1 MMSMYSIKPE
11 TSTYLSGKGYT
22 IFKECLNCAEK
33 KRIKTELT
41 VKPNTPNAPVQ
52 SNIMYKVFEETDT
65 VFHLPRYYGIANY
78 GIPDQNLIPPGNDI
92 NVPFV
97 GSLRPDQDN
106 IVQTYVAAAL
116 KLGGGL
122 LELPCGEGK
131 TVDACKIIS
140 MLNKKTLFIVHKGD
154 LVDQVIER
162 MSQFIP
168 TARVGRIQG
177 QTVDIDNKDVVVAM
191 LQSLSMKQYPPGTF
205 ESFGLTIVDECH
217 HISSEV
223 FCRSLQRFTTRYT
236 LGLSATMV
244 RKDGLSN
251 VFKMFLGEIVFSKQ
265 RPPMDHV
272 LVKAIQYKSQDAA
285 FNITNYDYRGNP
297 AYSTMITKLCSFSP
311 RSEFILKV
319 LQNELNIAKTLGL
332 TIQVMILA
340 HNRNL
345 LTYLYEAIVSR
356 NISPVGYYFGGM
368 KQADLKESAGKQV
381 IVATYSMA
389 AEGLDIK
396 TLNTLILATPKT
408 DIIQAAGRIVRM
420 KHERPMIVDII
431 DSHDMFLR
439 QWQKRRRYFSENKYN
454 IKHTTSDL
462 YDADKW
468 TNGVM
473 KIKGV
478 SSKNVNVSNK
488 SGTMGTMGTMGPM
501 VSFMKKTTLSN
512 CDMLNDDDCDDCV
525 DDCDY
530 NEVDDISNP
539 ENIQVH
545 SHGRLLLNIK

>member
-1 MMSMYSIKPE
+1 MRKLQLNIKPE
-11 TSTYLSGKGYT
+11 TSTYLSNRGYT
-22 IFKECLNCAEK
+22 IFKESISNGEK
-33 KRIKTELT
+33 KRIRTELT
-41 VKPNTPNAPVQ
+41 VKPNTPNSPVQ
-52 SNIMYKVFEETDT
+52 SNITYPVFEETDT
-65 VFHLPRYYGIANY
+65 VFHLPRYYGIAKY
-78 GIPDQNLIPPGNDI
+78 GIPDQNLIPPGDDI

-97 GSLRPDQDN
+97 GSLRPDQEC
-106 IVQTYVAAAL
+106 IVQTYVSAAL

-122 LELPCGEGK
+122 LEVPCGEGK

-140 MLNKKTLFIVHKGD
+140 MLNKKTLFIVHKDD
-154 LVDQVIER
+154 LLHQVMER
-162 MSQFIP
+162 ISLFLP
-168 TARVGRIQG
+168 TARVGRIQR
-177 QTVDIDNKDVVVAM
+177 QTVDIQNKDIVVAM
-191 LQSLSMKQYPPGTF
+191 LQSLSMKEYPPGTF

-223 FCRSLQRFTTRYT
+223 FCRSLQQFTTRYT

-251 VFKMFLGEIVFSKQ
+251 VFKMFLGEIVFCKK
-265 RPPMDHV
+265 RPTMEHV
-272 LVKAIQYKSQDAA
+272 LVKAIQYKSTDPV

-311 RSEFILKV
+311 RSEFILTV
-319 LQNELNIAKTLGL
+319 LQNELNIAKTLKL
-332 TIQVMILA
+332 TIQVIILA
-340 HNRNL
+340 HNKNL
-345 LTYLYEAIVSR
+345 LTYLYDAIVSR
-356 NISPVGYYFGGM
+356 NISPVGYYLGGM
-368 KQADLKESAGKQV
+368 KQAELKESTEKQV

-420 KHERPMIVDII
+420 KHERPMIIAII

-439 QWQKRRRYFSENKYN
+439 QWQKRRKYFSENKYN

-473 KIKGV
+473 KTKG
-478 SSKNVNVSNK
+478 SSKNVNTADNPISA
-488 SGTMGTMGTMGPM
+488 SISSM
-501 VSFMKKTTLSN
+501 VSFMKKTSLSN
-512 CDMLNDDDCDDCV
+512 CDMVTECEEYDE
-525 DDCDY
+525 Y
-530 NEVDDISNP
+530 EVDDISMP
-539 ENIQVH
+539 EAIQVH
-545 SHGRLLLNIK
+545 LPGRLLLNMKF

>member
-1 MMSMYSIKPE
+1 MQSSIKISIKPE
-11 TSTYLSGKGYT
+11 TSTYLSNKGYT
-22 IFKECLNCAEK
+22 IFKECLNSVEK

-78 GIPDQNLIPPGNDI
+78 GNPDQNLMPLGIDI

-106 IVQTYVAAAL
+106 IVQTYVTAAL
-116 KLGGGL
+116 KHGGGL

-223 FCRSLQRFTTRYT
+223 FCRSLQRFTTQYT

-265 RPPMDHV
+265 RPPMEHV
-272 LVKAIQYKSQDAA
+272 LVKAIQYKSQDAV

-319 LQNELNIAKTLGL
+319 LMNELNIAKTLNL
-332 TIQVMILA
+332 NIQVMILA

-345 LTYLYEAIVSR
+345 LTYLYDAIVSR
-356 NISPVGYYFGGM
+356 NISPVGYYLGGM
-368 KQADLKESAGKQV
+368 KQAELKESAGKQV

-420 KHERPMIVDII
+420 KHKRPMIVDII

-439 QWQKRRRYFSENKYN
+439 QWQKRRRYFSDNKYN

-468 TNGVM
+468 TNGAM
-473 KIKGV
+473 KPKGGLSTNKDV
-478 SSKNVNVSNK
+478 AEDK
-488 SGTMGTMGTMGPM
+488 SGMGRMGTMGTM
-501 VSFMKKTTLSN
+501 VSFMKKTSLSN
-512 CDMLNDDDCDDCV
+512 CDMLNDCDDN
-525 DDCDY
+525 DDDDD
-530 NEVDDISNP
+530 DDISIP

>member
-1 MMSMYSIKPE
+1 MHTIQMNIRPE
-11 TSTYLSGKGYT
+11 TSTYLSNKGYT
-22 IFKECLNCAEK
+22 IFKESLNSSEK
-33 KRIKTELT
+33 KRIRTELT
-41 VKPNTPNAPVQ
+41 VKPNTPNSPVQ

-65 VFHLPRYYGIANY
+65 LFHLPRYYGVANY
-78 GIPDQNLIPPGNDI
+78 GIPDQNLLPRGNDI
-92 NVPFV
+92 NVPFE
-97 GSLRPDQDN
+97 GSLRPDQDD
-106 IVQTYVAAAL
+106 IVQTYVSAAL

-140 MLNKKTLFIVHKGD
+140 MLNTKTLFIVHKGD

-162 MSQFIP
+162 ISQFLP

-177 QTVDIDNKDVVVAM
+177 QTVNIQDKDIVVAM
-191 LQSLSMKQYPPGTF
+191 LQSLSMKEYPPGTF

-251 VFKMFLGEIVFSKQ
+251 VFKMFLGEIVFSKK
-265 RPPMDHV
+265 RPPMEHV
-272 LVKAIQYKSQDAA
+272 LVKAIQYKSTDSV

-297 AYSTMITKLCSFSP
+297 AYSTMITKLCSFAP

-319 LQNELNIAKTLGL
+319 LQNELNIAKTLKL
-332 TIQVMILA
+332 TIQVIILA
-340 HNRNL
+340 HNKNL
-345 LTYLYEAIVSR
+345 LTYIYDAIVCR
-356 NISPVGYYFGGM
+356 NISPVGYYLGGM
-368 KQADLKESAGKQV
+368 KQAELKESAGKQV

-420 KHERPMIVDII
+420 KHERPMIIDII

-462 YDADKW
+462 YDTDKW
-468 TNGVM
+468 TNGIM
-473 KIKGV
+473 KIKGC
-478 SSKNVNVSNK
+478 SSKNINTSDKTTIGTSN
-488 SGTMGTMGTMGPM
+488 TLL
-501 VSFMKKTTLSN
+501 SFMKKTTLSN
-512 CDMLNDDDCDDCV
+512 CDMVSDDDDNYNDDN
-525 DDCDY
+525 Y
-530 NEVDDISNP
+530 NDDISMP
-539 ENIQVH
+539 ETIQVH

>member
-1 MMSMYSIKPE
+1 MRKLQLNIKPE
-11 TSTYLSGKGYT
+11 TSTYLSNRGYT
-22 IFKECLNCAEK
+22 IFKESISNGEK
-33 KRIKTELT
+33 KRIRTELT
-41 VKPNTPNAPVQ
+41 VKPNIPNSPVQ
-52 SNIMYKVFEETDT
+52 SNITYPVFEETDT
-65 VFHLPRYYGIANY
+65 VFHLPRYYGIAKY
-78 GIPDQNLIPPGNDI
+78 GIPDQNLIPPGDDI

-106 IVQTYVAAAL
+106 IVQTYVSAAL

-122 LELPCGEGK
+122 LEVPCGEGK

-140 MLNKKTLFIVHKGD
+140 MLNKKTLFIVHKDD
-154 LVDQVIER
+154 LLHQVMER
-162 MSQFIP
+162 ISLFLP
-168 TARVGRIQG
+168 TARVGRIQR
-177 QTVDIDNKDVVVAM
+177 QTVDIQNKDIVVAM
-191 LQSLSMKQYPPGTF
+191 LQSLSMKEYPPGTF

-223 FCRSLQRFTTRYT
+223 FCRSLQQFTTRYT

-251 VFKMFLGEIVFSKQ
+251 VFKMFLGEIVFCKK
-265 RPPMDHV
+265 RPTMEHV
-272 LVKAIQYKSQDAA
+272 LVKAIQYKSTDPV

-311 RSEFILKV
+311 RSEFILTV
-319 LQNELNIAKTLGL
+319 LQNELNIAKTLKL
-332 TIQVMILA
+332 TIQVIILA
-340 HNRNL
+340 HNKNL
-345 LTYLYEAIVSR
+345 LTYLYDAIVSR
-356 NISPVGYYFGGM
+356 NISPVGYYLGGM
-368 KQADLKESAGKQV
+368 KQAELKESAEKQV

-408 DIIQAAGRIVRM
+408 DIIQAAGRIVRI
-420 KHERPMIVDII
+420 KHERPMIIDII

-439 QWQKRRRYFSENKYN
+439 QWQKRRKYFSENKYN

-473 KIKGV
+473 KTKGG
-478 SSKNVNVSNK
+478 SSKNVNTADKPISA
-488 SGTMGTMGTMGPM
+488 SISSM
-501 VSFMKKTTLSN
+501 VSFMKKTSLSN
-512 CDMLNDDDCDDCV
+512 CDMVTEFDEFDE
-525 DDCDY
+525 Y
-530 NEVDDISNP
+530 EVDDISMP
-539 ENIQVH
+539 EAIQVH
-545 SHGRLLLNIK
+545 LPGRLLLNMKF

>member
-1 MMSMYSIKPE
+1 MHTIQMNIRPE
-11 TSTYLSGKGYT
+11 TSTYLSNKGYT
-22 IFKECLNCAEK
+22 IFKESLNSSEK
-33 KRIKTELT
+33 KRIRTELT
-41 VKPNTPNAPVQ
+41 VKPNTPNSPVQ

-65 VFHLPRYYGIANY
+65 LFHLPRYYGVANY
-78 GIPDQNLIPPGNDI
+78 GIPDQNLLPRGNDI
-92 NVPFV
+92 NVPFE
-97 GSLRPDQDN
+97 GSLRPDQDD
-106 IVQTYVAAAL
+106 IVQTYVSAAL

-140 MLNKKTLFIVHKGD
+140 MLNTKTLFIVHKGD

-162 MSQFIP
+162 ISQFLP

-177 QTVDIDNKDVVVAM
+177 QTVNIQDKDIVVAM
-191 LQSLSMKQYPPGTF
+191 LQSLSMKEYPPGTF

-251 VFKMFLGEIVFSKQ
+251 VFKMFLGEIVFSKK
-265 RPPMDHV
+265 RPPMEHV
-272 LVKAIQYKSQDAA
+272 LVKAIQYKSTDSV

-297 AYSTMITKLCSFSP
+297 AYSTMITKLCSFAP

-319 LQNELNIAKTLGL
+319 LQNELNIAKTLKL
-332 TIQVMILA
+332 TIQVIILA
-340 HNRNL
+340 HNKNL
-345 LTYLYEAIVSR
+345 LTYIYDAIVSR
-356 NISPVGYYFGGM
+356 NISPVGYYLGGM
-368 KQADLKESAGKQV
+368 KQAELKESAGKQV

-420 KHERPMIVDII
+420 KHERPMIIDII

-462 YDADKW
+462 YDTDKW
-468 TNGVM
+468 TNGIM
-473 KIKGV
+473 KIKGC
-478 SSKNVNVSNK
+478 SSKNINTSDKTTIGTSN
-488 SGTMGTMGTMGPM
+488 TLL
-501 VSFMKKTTLSN
+501 SFMKKTTLSN
-512 CDMLNDDDCDDCV
+512 CDMVSDDDDNYNDDN
-525 DDCDY
+525 Y
-530 NEVDDISNP
+530 NDDISMP
-539 ENIQVH
+539 ETIQVH